1 MILISACLL
10 GRNVKYSG
18 GNNLCPWLAKYY
30 NAEDFT
36 VFCPECLAMLPI
48 PRPPVEIQNGSGE
61 DVLNGKACVK
71 DKTGLDV
78 TREFL
83 SGAQKALQI
92 AKNKG
97 ANYAGTFSGGRKC
110 GNGVA
115 AELLMQHGIK
125 VYTEETITEEEL
137 IKILRDK

>member
-1 MILISACLL
+1 MHKMLMPAAAPA
-10 GRNVKYSG
+10 VSG
-18 GNNLCPWLAKYY
+18 IRAKAV
-30 NAEDFT
+30 NIT
-36 VFCPECLAMLPI
+36 SGW
-48 PRPPVEIQNGSGE
+48 QNGSGE

-97 ANYAGTFSGGRKC
+97 ANYAILKARSPSCGCGEIYDGTFSGARKC

-137 IKILRDK
+137 IKILQNK

>member
-1 MILISACLL
+1 MP
-10 GRNVKYSG
+10 
-18 GNNLCPWLAKYY
+18 GNA
-30 NAEDFT
+30 AHT
-36 VFCPECLAMLPI
+36 
-48 PRPPVEIQNGSGE
+48 PPVEIQNGSGE

-97 ANYAGTFSGGRKC
+97 ANYAILKARSPSCGCGEIYDGTFSGSRKC
-110 GNGVA
+110 GNGVT

-125 VYTEETITEEEL
+125 VYTEETLTEEEL
-137 IKILRDK
+137 IKILQNK

>member
-30 NAEDFT
+30 NTEDFT
-36 VFCPECLAMLPI
+36 AFCPECLAMLPI
-48 PRPPVEIQNGSGE
+48 P
-61 DVLNGKACVK
+61 
-71 DKTGLDV
+71 
-78 TREFL
+78 
-83 SGAQKALQI
+83 GAQKSLQI

-97 ANYAGTFSGGRKC
+97 ANYAILKARSPSCGCGEIYDGTFSGGKKR

-125 VYTEETITEEEL
+125 VYTEETLTEEEL
-137 IKILRDK
+137 IKILQNK